1 MEKPLPLPL
10 LRCAQLWVCIFMQFS
25 EQRINKLEILV
36 VVVVVGR
43 NVLQGENLQQIFEI
57 DQLLKK

>member
-1 MEKPLPLPL
+1 
-10 LRCAQLWVCIFMQFS
+10 MQFS